1 MGCMH
6 SMPKRSDFDSDYD
19 RDSLYHEI
27 HPLSTPSRRQRKDVM
42 MGGGAQMPLPPAHHA
57 RGFAADFH
65 PFEDSRPSIRRNM
78 ASKINESLRSGPYPR
93 VGRVA
98 VPTIIVTRPS
108 ANGNTNHLIRPF

>member
-1 MGCMH
+1 
-6 SMPKRSDFDSDYD
+6 
-19 RDSLYHEI
+19 
-27 HPLSTPSRRQRKDVM
+27 
-42 MGGGAQMPLPPAHHA
+42 MPLPPAHHA

-98 VPTIIVTRPS
+98 VPTM
-108 ANGNTNHLIRPF
+108 